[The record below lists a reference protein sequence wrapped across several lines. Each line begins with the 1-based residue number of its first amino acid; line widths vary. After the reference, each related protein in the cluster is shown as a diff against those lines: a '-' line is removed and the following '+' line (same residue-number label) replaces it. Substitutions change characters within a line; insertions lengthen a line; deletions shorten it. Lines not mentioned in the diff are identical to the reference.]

1 MAKPFQFPSLAD
13 IAFFLALAWA
23 PLSFGP
29 LFYFFPSLLP
39 GLGTVVFYVGLVVFP
54 ALGVRGILRTSSGGP
69 VLNFFVGCVY
79 FFPAMLVCGV
89 VFWGA
94 CGMLG
99 ACKP

>member
-1 MAKPFQFPSLAD
+1 MAKSIQVPSLAD
-13 IAFFLALAWA
+13 IAFFFAPAWG
-23 PLSFGP
+23 PLSFVP
-29 LFYFFPSLLP
+29 LFYFFPSLLER
-39 GLGTVVFYVGLVVFP
+39 LGTFVFYVGLVVFP

-79 FFPAMLVCGV
+79 FFPAMLFCGA

-99 ACKP
+99 ACKT